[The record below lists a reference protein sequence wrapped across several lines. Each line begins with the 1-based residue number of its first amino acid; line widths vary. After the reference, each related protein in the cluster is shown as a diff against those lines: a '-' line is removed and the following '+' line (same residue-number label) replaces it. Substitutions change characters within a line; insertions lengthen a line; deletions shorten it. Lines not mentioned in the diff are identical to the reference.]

1 MGGNKAVKVMQE
13 TDRLTVG
20 KLLTKRAHIAPN
32 SRALLYYKQQT
43 EYTYGEF
50 NKIAGDVAKG
60 LIAFGAK
67 RGSHAAVWAIN
78 VPEWLFVQFGCAKA
92 GIPLVAINSNYRA
105 YELEYVLKQSET
117 TTLFIADGASQP
129 GEYLAAIY
137 EICPELR
144 TTRPGCLQAAR
155 LPALKNVV
163 FLGKE
168 QQPGMFTWQG
178 FLARSKTISDKELT
192 VRENTVNGE
201 DIFTIQYTSGTTGAP
216 KGAMLTHSSYV
227 INAFETA
234 KYQGLTPQDISCI
247 PLPFFHAYGCIAVMA
262 AVAAG
267 TAIAAIEQFNAQKLV
282 KTIEACQATAVCGTP
297 TMFVAALEEL
307 SNHCYDM
314 SSLRGGNMAGA
325 FCPPQLVKAVVD
337 KLGAR
342 EFGILY
348 GSTEAIISIM
358 NRWDD
363 SLEHRINTLGQALP
377 EVELK
382 IVDPQTGE
390 TVAAGTA
397 GELCIKSPS
406 RMKGY
411 YKMPEATAQA
421 VDSAGWL
428 HSGDLACIDTEGY
441 CHITGRIKD
450 MIIRGGENV
459 YPAEIEEFL
468 TTHPKIKDAQVVG
481 IPCEYYGEE
490 VVAFVRL
497 QAGQSATPLEIK
509 RYCRERIA
517 IHKVPAQFLFVEQ
530 YPQTAS
536 GKVQKFKLRE
546 MAIQMLSEKNI

>member
-1 MGGNKAVKVMQE
+1 
-13 TDRLTVG
+13 
-20 KLLTKRAHIAPN
+20 
-32 SRALLYYKQQT
+32 
-43 EYTYGEF
+43 
-50 NKIAGDVAKG
+50 
-60 LIAFGAK
+60 
-67 RGSHAAVWAIN
+67 
-78 VPEWLFVQFGCAKA
+78 
-92 GIPLVAINSNYRA
+92 
-105 YELEYVLKQSET
+105 
-117 TTLFIADGASQP
+117 
-129 GEYLAAIY
+129 
-137 EICPELR
+137 
-144 TTRPGCLQAAR
+144 
-155 LPALKNVV
+155 
-163 FLGKE
+163 
-168 QQPGMFTWQG
+168 
-178 FLARSKTISDKELT
+178 
-192 VRENTVNGE
+192 
-201 DIFTIQYTSGTTGAP
+201 
-216 KGAMLTHSSYV
+216 
-227 INAFETA
+227 NAFETA

-267 TAIAAIEQFNAQKLV
+267 AAIAVIEQFNAQELV
-282 KTIEACQATAVCGTP
+282 KTLEGCQATAVCGTP

-307 SNHCYDM
+307 SHHCYDL

-325 FCPPQLVKAVVD
+325 FCPPQLVQAVVD

-421 VDSAGWL
+421 IDSAGWL

-441 CHITGRIKD
+441 CRITGRIKD

-546 MAIQMLSEKNI
+546 LAIQLLSEKIHKNRGACQNEQTAN